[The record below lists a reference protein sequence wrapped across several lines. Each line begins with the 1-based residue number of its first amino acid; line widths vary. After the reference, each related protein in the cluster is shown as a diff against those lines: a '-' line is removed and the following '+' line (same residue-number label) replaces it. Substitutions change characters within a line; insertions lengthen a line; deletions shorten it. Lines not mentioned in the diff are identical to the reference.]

1 MKVLAPVLLA
11 LLLAGCTDTIAT
23 HHKDFSPTP
32 AKGPWNDYYD
42 AVKKGEQPQPPKEK
56 KQ

>member
-11 LLLAGCTDTIAT
+11 LVLAGCTNTIAT
-23 HHKDFSPTP
+23 HQDDFSPP
-32 AKGPWNDYYD
+32 KKKGPWNDYYH
-42 AVKKGEQPQPPKEK
+42 AVKKGEEPKPPKEP